1 MVTEYRVEKDLLG
14 ERQIPFEAYWGIHTA
29 RAIENFAISGRTVPV
44 RMIRALAMVKKAC
57 CQTNAELNYLAKDEA
72 AAISQACDDII
83 AGQWMNEFPVDA
95 LQGGAGTST
104 NMNLNEVIAN
114 RAGEILGQPKGTY
127 RQVHPI
133 EDVNRH
139 QSTNDVYP
147 TALKIAAIQ
156 GLRDL
161 SGAIA
166 RLQGACQQK
175 EQEFAA
181 VITMGRTEFQDA
193 VPITLGGQFASF
205 AEAFARDRW
214 RTFKCEERLRVVNIG
229 GTAVGTGLTAPRAYI
244 FLVIERLREITG
256 LGLTRGEQIMDQTA
270 NADCFVE
277 ASGMLKAYGANL
289 IKFSRDLRL
298 LHYLG
303 EISLPPCQAG
313 STIMPGK
320 VNPVLLECAI
330 SVSMR
335 VFANDTLIADAV
347 SRGSLQINEFL
358 PLITMS
364 ILESINILEALT
376 SRLQSHIRRISAN
389 PDQCRTNLSASSAL
403 ITAFLPHIG
412 YQKAEDLLKEF
423 QSLPDAHSFMGFLSQ
438 KLGSDLVEKVLSPHN
453 LTALGFR
460 RP

>member
-14 ERQIPFEAYWGIHTA
+14 EKEIPCEAYWGIHTA
-29 RAIENFAISGRTVPV
+29 RAIENFAISGQPVPA
-44 RMIRALAMVKKAC
+44 RMIQAIAMVKRAC
-57 CQTNAELNYLAKDEA
+57 CQTNVELNYLEKDVA
-72 AAISQACDDII
+72 AAITQACDEII
-83 AGQWMNEFPVDA
+83 AGQWINEFPIDA
-95 LQGGAGTST
+95 MQGGAGTST

-114 RAGEILGQPKGTY
+114 RAGELLGQPRGSY
-127 RQVHPI
+127 RRVHPI

-156 GLRDL
+156 GLREL

-244 FLVIERLREITG
+244 FLVIERLRDITG

-289 IKFSRDLRL
+289 IKVSRDLRF

-303 EISLPPCQAG
+303 EIALPPCQAG
-313 STIMPGK
+313 SSIMPGK
-320 VNPVLLECAI
+320 VNPVLLESAI
-330 SVSMR
+330 SASMR
-335 VFANDTLIADAV
+335 VLANDTMIADAV
-347 SRGSLQINEFL
+347 SRGSLQINEFM
-358 PLITMS
+358 PLIAMG
-364 ILESINILEALT
+364 ILESINMLEAL
-376 SRLQSHIRRISAN
+376 SNRLQSHFRRISAN
-389 PDQCRTNLSASSAL
+389 PEICRANLSGSSAL

-423 QSLPDAHSFMGFLSQ
+423 QSRADSPSFMDFLRH
-438 KLGSDLVEKVLSPHN
+438 KLGSDLVEKVLNPHN
-453 LTALGFR
+453 LMALGHR
-460 RP
+460 LP